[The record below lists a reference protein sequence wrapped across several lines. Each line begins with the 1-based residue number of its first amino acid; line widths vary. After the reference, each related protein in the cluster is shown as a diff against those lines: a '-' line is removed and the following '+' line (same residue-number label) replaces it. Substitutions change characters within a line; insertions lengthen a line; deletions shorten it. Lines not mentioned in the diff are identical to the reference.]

1 MDGVH
6 DMGGMHGFGPI
17 QRQENEPVFHAPWEG
32 RMFGMLLALG
42 PQGIHD
48 PDGLRAAL
56 ENMEPAQY
64 LSSSYFERWL
74 LVTEKA
80 LLEKG
85 FLTQEELDSKL
96 KEVKELP
103 EAAPARR
110 EDPLLRER
118 IVGSV
123 YRRNPSNR
131 EVGILPRFQV
141 GDSVRVRNVHP
152 RGHTRLPR
160 YVRGKAGVIARFQG
174 VHDFHDAVPQGVT
187 AQPQP
192 VYNLR
197 FQASELWGDS
207 TEVNESLHI
216 DLWESYLEPAKLP

>member
-1 MDGVH
+1 MNGVH
-6 DMGGMHGFGPI
+6 DMGGMHGFGRIP
-17 QRQENEPVFHAPWEG
+17 REENEPVFHASWEG
-32 RMFGMLLALG
+32 RMFGMLLNLG
-42 PQGIHD
+42 RHGVHD

-64 LSSSYFERWL
+64 LGSSYFERWL
-74 LVTEKA
+74 LITEKA

-96 KEVKELP
+96 KEIQELSDIAVARSEDLLLKEGILG
-103 EAAPARR
+103 A
-110 EDPLLRER
+110 
-118 IVGSV
+118 V
-123 YRRNPSNR
+123 YNR
-131 EVGILPRFQV
+131 TPCHRDVGIVPRFKV

-160 YVRGKAGVIARFQG
+160 YIRGKTGVIARFHG
-174 VHDFHDAVPQGVT
+174 VHDFHDVLPQGT
-187 AQPQP
+187 AAQPQP

-207 TEVNESLHI
+207 AEPNESLHI
-216 DLWESYLEPAKLP
+216 DLWESYLEPAARP